1 MALAVSSVVGLI
13 GPPVN
18 KALIHRYGG
27 FLEVSIFS
35 GIVCLIGGCIEFV
48 TKAATPQGMMGK
60 VQHDQ
65 HLGVSVCQ
73 G

>member
-1 MALAVSSVVGLI
+1 
-13 GPPVN
+13 
-18 KALIHRYGG
+18 
-27 FLEVSIFS
+27 
-35 GIVCLIGGCIEFV
+35 LIGGCIEFV